1 MKNSQFV
8 SVIIPCYQEKDFIGP
23 CLDCL
28 VENSW
33 SREKIEILVMDG
45 NSTDGTREIVLGYAR
60 NYPFIKLKDNPGRF
74 PSSGMNRGITES
86 RGSIIIRC
94 DAHAR
99 YEKDYILKL
108 VKILATDASIGNA
121 GGVLINKPYSDSCKA
136 RAIAYSMG
144 SSFCVGLNRF
154 RTGAGRAVFVDTVP
168 FGAWR
173 REVFDKIGFFNE
185 EFLRAQDLELN
196 MRLRKAGYKILLDPS
211 IKIYYYPRE
220 NLKKLFRMMFQI
232 GYWKNFVNKKLKAV
246 SSARQF
252 APPVFVL
259 YVFSSPFLWLLSS
272 WFLAP
277 AGIYLAAC
285 AGVSLNICLKKN
297 NLKLFALC
305 GIVFILSHFGYG
317 AGYLKGFWDFFIRKK
332 SSAGNLHTEITR

>member
-1 MKNSQFV
+1 
-8 SVIIPCYQEKDFIGP
+8 
-23 CLDCL
+23 
-28 VENSW
+28 
-33 SREKIEILVMDG
+33 
-45 NSTDGTREIVLGYAR
+45 
-60 NYPFIKLKDNPGRF
+60 
-74 PSSGMNRGITES
+74 MNRGITES

-94 DAHAR
+94 DAHAG
-99 YEKDYILKL
+99 YEKNYLRKL
-108 VKILATDASIGNA
+108 VDRLSGDASIGNV
-121 GGVLINKPYSDSCKA
+121 GGMWVNTPADDSPA
-136 RAIAYSMG
+136 AAAIALGLG
-144 SSFCVGLNRF
+144 SRFCVGMNSY
-154 RTGAGRAVFVDTVP
+154 RTGSRRPVYVDTVP

-173 REVFDKIGFFNE
+173 REVFDRAGLFND
-185 EFLRAQDLELN
+185 EFVRAQDLEFNL
-196 MRLRKAGYKILLDPS
+196 RLRRAGYKILLDPG
-211 IKIYYYPRE
+211 IKIYYYPR
-220 NLKKLFRMMFQI
+220 KTFGKLYSMMFQV

-259 YVFSSPFLWLLSS
+259 YVFSSPFLWLLSP

-277 AGIYLAAC
+277 ALIYLAAC

-332 SSAGNLHTEITR
+332 PSANNLHTEITR